1 MHRYLTAAVIVI
13 ATITAVMTPPAA
25 ALEVR
30 GGPLSRVDAA
40 EVVDDDLYIATG
52 RVNIDGRVKGDLITA
67 GGKVRVR
74 GQVDGDALIAG
85 GTVDVTGRVGESVR
99 AIGGTVT
106 VDGVVGGDVVAIGG
120 SLEIDQNAKITRDV
134 AVVGGDVTLRGPVG
148 RNVFVAAG
156 HVVIAGNIGGN
167 VLVRGGE
174 VIVGAGA
181 VIRGNL
187 TYSSEQP
194 VKISPDARIS
204 GRVIQEQYPVRPVP
218 SAQATRAFRLAFGFV
233 DFFWMLVMA
242 LVTVALV
249 PHGLS
254 VTADTLSARL
264 WAALGWGFA
273 LVIGVPILLVVLVV
287 SLVGIPVASL
297 LFFAH
302 VLALFASHAAAALA
316 IGRVALTRAS
326 AYGQV
331 AIGVVIIAV
340 ATHLP
345 VIGFFLRLLVVAVGV
360 GAVAIAFWSRRR
372 AVAA

>member
-1 MHRYLTAAVIVI
+1 MHRYFAVAVILA
-13 ATITAVMTPPAA
+13 ATLAAIITQPVA

-30 GGPLSRVDAA
+30 GGPLSRV
-40 EVVDDDLYIATG
+40 ESTETIDDDLYIASG
-52 RVNIDGRVKGDLITA
+52 RVNVDGHVKGDLIAA
-67 GGKVRVR
+67 GGNVRVR

-85 GTVDVTGRVGESVR
+85 GTVDVTGRVGDTVR
-99 AIGGTVT
+99 AVGGTVT
-106 VDGVVGGDVVAIGG
+106 IEGTVGGDVVAVGG
-120 SLEIDQNAKITRDV
+120 SLEIDQSAKITRDV
-134 AVVGGDVTLRGPVG
+134 AVLGGEVTLRGPIG
-148 RNVFVAAG
+148 RNLIVAAG
-156 HVVIAGNIGGN
+156 HVVIAGTIGGN

-174 VIVGAGA
+174 VVVDAGA

-204 GRVIQEQYPVRPVP
+204 GRVIQEQYPVRPMP
-218 SAQATRAFRLAFGFV
+218 SARATRAFRLAFGFV
-233 DFFWMLVMA
+233 DFFWMLVLA
-242 LVTVALV
+242 VATVALV

-254 VTADTLSARL
+254 VTADTLSARP
-264 WAALGWGFA
+264 WGALGWGVA
-273 LVIGVPILLVVLVV
+273 LLIGVPVVLIALVV

-302 VLALFASHAAAALA
+302 ILALLASHAAAALA

-326 AYGQV
+326 AYAQV
-331 AIGVVIIAV
+331 IIGVVIIAF

-345 VIGFFLRLLVVAVGV
+345 VIGFFLRVIVVAVGV

-372 AVAA
+372 GAVA

>member
-13 ATITAVMTPPAA
+13 IALAALAPPPAA

-40 EVVDDDLYIATG
+40 EVVDDDLYIASG
-52 RVNIDGRVKGDLITA
+52 RVNVDGRVNGDLITA
-67 GGKVRVR
+67 GGNVRVR

-106 VDGVVGGDVVAIGG
+106 VDGTVGGDVIAIGG

-134 AVVGGDVTLRGPVG
+134 AVIGGEVTLRGSIG
-148 RNVFVAAG
+148 RNLIVAAG

-174 VIVGAGA
+174 VIVDAGA

-204 GRVIQEQYPVRPVP
+204 GRVIQEQYPVRPMP
-218 SAQATRAFRLAFGFV
+218 SARATRAFRLAFGFV

-254 VTADTLSARL
+254 VTADALSARP
-264 WAALGWGFA
+264 WGALGWGFA
-273 LVIGVPILLVVLVV
+273 LLIGVPILLVVLVV

-302 VLALFASHAAAALA
+302 VLALLASHAAAALA

-331 AIGVVIIAV
+331 AVGVVIIAV